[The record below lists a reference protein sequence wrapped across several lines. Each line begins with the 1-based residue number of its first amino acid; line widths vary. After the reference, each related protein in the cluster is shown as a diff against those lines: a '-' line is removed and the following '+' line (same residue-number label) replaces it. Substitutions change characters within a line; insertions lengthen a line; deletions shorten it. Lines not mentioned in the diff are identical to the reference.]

1 MAKKADQ
8 PKLALAIP
16 ALAIDPRITSQ
27 PTPSDDW
34 RPGNST
40 PQTNAATPGD
50 RQAEPTITLPD
61 ITALRDWASHALAP
75 LDQVPARHH
84 IAMLDRLE
92 DVAAGKIDR
101 LMLLLPPGHGKSAY
115 ASVLFPAWWF
125 TRHPASSVIA
135 ACHTADLASH
145 FARRVRE
152 IVREQAPVLGYNLT
166 RDERA
171 AARWRTT
178 NRSDYYACGIRGPI
192 TGRRADLVLIDDP
205 IKSHTEADSQS
216 ARDSLWNW
224 YRSDLATRLKPG
236 GRIVLIMTRWHQD
249 DLGGRLLET
258 DPGWTVLKFPAL
270 AEADD
275 PLGRKPGEALWPE
288 WENEAALDRK
298 RQTVGPRNWQAL
310 FQQNPKPDS
319 DALFTTARILIIEEM
334 PKIIREVRAWDLAAT
349 LPTEGRDPDWTVG
362 LKLGITQEG
371 RHIVTDII
379 RIRAG
384 PTEIA
389 NLIVSTANHD
399 GPETLVGLPQDPGQ
413 AGKQQIA
420 WLTQRLAGHRVSA
433 SPETGSKLLR
443 ATLPAAAIDAGS
455 LSLLR
460 ASWNRVFL
468 DELREFPQGRKDD
481 QVDALSR
488 AFTSLAQ
495 SSTQPHRF
503 NMSLLGR

>member
-1 MAKKADQ
+1 MAKRTDQ
-8 PKLALAIP
+8 PRLALAISP
-16 ALAIDPRITSQ
+16 SAIDPPIPPQQPQFRSRRIGTSASRTNYCAPINPTEQ
-27 PTPSDDW
+27 PGIAP
-34 RPGNST
+34 
-40 PQTNAATPGD
+40 
-50 RQAEPTITLPD
+50 PD
-61 ITALRDWASHALAP
+61 ITTLHGWASHALAP
-75 LDQVPARHH
+75 MEQVPARHH

-92 DVAAGKIDR
+92 DVASGKIDR

-135 ACHTADLASH
+135 ACHTADLAGH

-152 IVREQAPVLGYNLT
+152 VVREQAPVLGYDLT

-249 DLGGRLLET
+249 DLGGRLLEA
-258 DPGWTVLKFPAL
+258 DPGWTVVKFPAL
-270 AEADD
+270 AETND
-275 PLGRKPGEALWPE
+275 PLGRQPGEALWPE

-298 RQTVGPRNWQAL
+298 RRTVGPRIWQAL
-310 FQQNPKPDS
+310 FQQNPTPDS
-319 DALFTTARILIIEEM
+319 DALFTTARIVVVEEM
-334 PKIIREVRAWDLAAT
+334 PRLIREVRAWDLAAT

-362 LKLGITQEG
+362 LKLGITEEG
-371 RHIVTDII
+371 HHIVTDII

-389 NLIVSTANHD
+389 NLIVSTANQD
-399 GPETLVGLPQDPGQ
+399 GPKTIVGLPQDPGQ

-420 WLTQRLAGHRVSA
+420 WLTQRLAGHRVRA

-443 ATLPAAAIDAGS
+443 ATLPAAAVDAGS
-455 LSLLR
+455 LSLFR
-460 ASWNRVFL
+460 APWNRSFL

-488 AFTSLAQ
+488 AFTALAQ
-495 SSTQPHRF
+495 SGTQSRRF